1 MENRYL
7 LDTYVIVQ
15 SIKSGLELPKS
26 NYFIS
31 EITPQ
36 EIFSCST
43 LQERERIALEKLFST
58 IHILKQNETIIKNA
72 KILQKRYNL
81 TNPDA
86 LQASFALSY
95 NLILLTNDLSFK
107 NVEEITVE
115 PFYFI

>member
-1 MENRYL
+1 MGNRYL

-15 SIKSGLELPKS
+15 SIKSGLELPQS

-36 EIFSCST
+36 EIFSCEG
-43 LQERERIALEKLFST
+43 LQKSERMALEEIFST
-58 IHILKQNETIIKNA
+58 IHILQQNETIIKNA
-72 KILQKRYNL
+72 KMLQEKYHL
-81 TNPDA
+81 THPDA

-95 NLILLTNDLSFK
+95 NLILLTNDLTFK
-107 NVEEITVE
+107 DVQEITVE